1 MTDRPSWTQ
10 QQIDARR
17 TQVKA
22 TNNIAVEEA
31 EVMNAIRAGLPSY
44 APDKAATL
52 VALTQLVRGLAAK
65 VAV

>member
-52 VALTQLVRGLAAK
+52 VALTQFVRGLAAK